1 MAKGDV
7 EVTINNAHSGHFG
20 GFALPVDIMVGET
33 LEQYNARKCGLAI
46 AEAGSGGMKFDG
58 GKPRFSLLRFGCA
71 RALLGIA
78 KVLTFGA
85 RKYAAHSWRE
95 VPEGIDR
102 YWSSY
107 ERHMNRI
114 AIYGL
119 DSRDLNENGEVDEH
133 HSGEL
138 DIDHANTN
146 GLFIAELIRKQ
157 YGIKD

>member
-1 MAKGDV
+1 MKTRRVQEFTPRVD
-7 EVTINNAHSGHFG
+7 VTINNTPA
-20 GFALPVDIMVGET
+20 AT
-33 LEQYNARKCGLAI
+33 
-46 AEAGSGGMKFDG
+46 GMKFDG

-85 RKYAAHSWRE
+85 RKYAAHSWRD
-95 VPEGIDR
+95 VDEGIDR

-119 DSRDLNENGEVDEH
+119 DSRDLNENGEVDEN

-146 GLFIAELIRKQ
+146 GLFLAELIRKQ